1 MNLKTFERLYK
12 KMTQPI
18 DNGGRT
24 DKYIWQQTAYD
35 ITLIFPLHKNT
46 RKDVN
51 LILTP
56 QKLSLSIKNNLEYEG
71 SFCFSVKCESST
83 WYIENDSIIIELDK
97 FKKHEWW
104 KSAFIGD
111 DEIDT
116 SKVTPA
122 TETFSDLDSSTKS
135 TIDKMLY
142 EQEMKERNKFHNH

>member
-1 MNLKTFERLYK
+1 MNKFKNHQKNIK
-12 KMTQPI
+12 KMAQPI

-24 DKYIWQQTAYD
+24 DNYIWQQTAYD
-35 ITLIFPLHKNT
+35 ITLIFPLQKHS

-51 LILTP
+51 LILSP
-56 QKLSLSIKNNLEYEG
+56 QKMSLYIKNNLQYEG
-71 SFCFSVKCESST
+71 SFSFSVKCESST
-83 WYIENDSIIIELDK
+83 WYIENDSIIVELDK

-122 TETFSDLDSSTKS
+122 SETFSDLDSSTKS
-135 TIDKMLY
+135 TIDKMLFD
-142 EQEMKERNKFHNH
+142 QQMKERNKSN